1 MFLGESRDVSLDLG
15 IRKCEFSPPFRP
27 TQPINSQERD
37 MTIRN
42 VVVVGTGMMGPG
54 IAAVSALAGFPT
66 ILVGRS
72 PDRISEGLDHCREL
86 VDQLVSNDLAS
97 RSSADRALSLLS
109 GGQELESAVR
119 DADLVIEAIAEDL
132 QAKQQLFTTLEGFIR
147 DDTILASNT
156 SGLSITAIAAPMR
169 RPERAVTSHCW
180 YPGHLMPLVEV
191 VMGEQTSEEA
201 AQTVVEFYRTC
212 GKEPVLVRKDMRG
225 QLANRVFQAVLRE
238 AIYIVQEGLATP
250 EDIDTAI
257 GMSFGLRFPVW
268 GPLMHLDAVGLDL
281 ALAVQEYVLP
291 GLDNV
296 PEPPDL
302 LREQVARG
310 ELGVKTGKGFY
321 DWSEHDI
328 NALAANRDEF
338 IIRVLQ
344 SWKKEK
350 GE

>member
-1 MFLGESRDVSLDLG
+1 LLGLSIRRCHFGSHFRLIQFIKSQEQEMA
-15 IRKCEFSPPFRP
+15 IRK
-27 TQPINSQERD
+27 
-37 MTIRN
+37 

-54 IAAVSALAGFPT
+54 IAAVSALAGYPT
-66 ILVGRS
+66 RLVGRKA
-72 PDRISEGLDHCREL
+72 DRAAQAVERSQDLIS
-86 VDQLVSNDLAS
+86 QLVGNDLAS
-97 RSSADRALSLLS
+97 PSSAERAFALLS
-109 GGQELESAVR
+109 GTNQLDAAVQ
-119 DADLVIEAIAEDL
+119 DADLVIEAVVEDL
-132 QAKQQLFTTLEGFIR
+132 GVKQELFKTLETDIR

-156 SGLSITAIAAPMR
+156 SGLSITAIAASMR

-191 VMGEQTSEEA
+191 VMGERTSEEA

-257 GMSFGLRFPVW
+257 RMSFGLRFPVW
-268 GPLMHLDAVGLDL
+268 GPLVHLDAVGLDL

-296 PEPPDL
+296 PEPPNL
-302 LREQVARG
+302 LRDKVAQG

-321 DWSEHDI
+321 DWSERDI

-338 IIRVLQ
+338 IIRMLQ
-344 SWKKEK
+344 SWKQEK

>member
-1 MFLGESRDVSLDLG
+1 MDIRD
-15 IRKCEFSPPFRP
+15 
-27 TQPINSQERD
+27 
-37 MTIRN
+37 

-72 PDRISEGLDHCREL
+72 SARIRDGLDRCQEL
-86 VDQLVSNDLAS
+86 IDQLVDNDLAS
-97 RSSADRALSLLS
+97 RSSAERAVPLLS
-109 GGQELESAVR
+109 GSQELESAVQT
-119 DADLVIEAIAEDL
+119 ADLIVEAVIEDL
-132 QAKQQLFTTLEGFIR
+132 HIKQQLFTTLESYIR
-147 DDTILASNT
+147 DDTIITSNT
-156 SGLSITAIAAPMR
+156 SGLSITAIAAHMR

-191 VMGEQTSEEA
+191 VMGERTSEET
-201 AQTVVEFYRTC
+201 AQVVVEFYRIC
-212 GKEPVLVRKDMRG
+212 GKEPVLVRKDIRG

-257 GMSFGLRFPVW
+257 RTSFGLRFPVW
-268 GPLMHLDAVGLDL
+268 GPLIHLDAVGLDL
-281 ALAVQEYVLP
+281 ALVVQEYVLP

-302 LREQVARG
+302 LRDKVASG

-344 SWKKEK
+344 TWKKEK
-350 GE
+350 GR